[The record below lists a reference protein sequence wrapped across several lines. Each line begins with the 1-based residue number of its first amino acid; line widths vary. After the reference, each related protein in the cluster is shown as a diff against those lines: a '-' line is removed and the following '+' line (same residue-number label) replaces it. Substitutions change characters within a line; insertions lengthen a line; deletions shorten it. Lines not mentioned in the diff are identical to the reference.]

1 MPMRKAYFPGQS
13 PGGNMADTDDKGIAG
28 SANPTRP
35 SRSGQLRL
43 SGNEPQLSSKDHRT
57 LERAI
62 RGSVSSIV
70 GASHPDNTAFIN
82 GHGPEVDADL
92 MLHPEYHPLARQ
104 MPGAEQAIAYR
115 SSLLD
120 CLIASDPR
128 NHRRF
133 IEELLCASIPVGT
146 LAVHLF
152 APVAT
157 ELGNRWCTDEADFMQ
172 VAVASTRL
180 SMIVNHV
187 SHAGTLSVVD
197 TTAQRR
203 ILLARTH
210 GAQHTI
216 GVSIVA
222 SCFRDMGWAVDG
234 GSDLE
239 TDEGIY
245 SRLSDK
251 PYDLLGISVSRVD
264 EARHCSE
271 LIRRVQ
277 TNPRIRRMKIAIG
290 GPAVIAAPT
299 AFQHIG
305 ADFVTRSALDVMQ
318 LASHA

>member
-1 MPMRKAYFPGQS
+1 
-13 PGGNMADTDDKGIAG
+13 MAENDDHGLRGLQNPAR
-28 SANPTRP
+28 SA
-35 SRSGQLRL
+35 RSGHTKPTAI
-43 SGNEPQLSSKDHRT
+43 EPQLSSSDHRT

-70 GASHPDNTAFIN
+70 GASHPDSMIAH
-82 GHGPEVDADL
+82 HGPNSEHDL
-92 MLHPEYHPLARQ
+92 ALHPEHHPLARQ
-104 MPGAEQAIAYR
+104 MPGAEQAMGYR
-115 SSLLD
+115 DSLLA
-120 CLIASDPR
+120 CLIDPDPR
-128 NHRRF
+128 HHRSF
-133 IEELLCASIPVGT
+133 IEELVRASVPVRT

-152 APVAT
+152 APVAA

-187 SHAGTLSVVD
+187 SHAAAHSTVEPR
-197 TTAQRR
+197 AQRR

-222 SCFRDMGWAVDG
+222 SCFRDMGWAVEG

-239 TDEGIY
+239 IDESLY
-245 SRLSDK
+245 TRLSDK

-264 EARHCSE
+264 EVRDCSE
-271 LIRRVQ
+271 VIRRVQ
-277 TNPRIRRMKIAIG
+277 ATPKIKKMKIAVG
-290 GPAVIAAPT
+290 GPAVAVSPL
-299 AFQHIG
+299 AFQRIG

-318 LASHA
+318 LASHI

>member
-1 MPMRKAYFPGQS
+1 
-13 PGGNMADTDDKGIAG
+13 MADTENKATGG
-28 SANPTRP
+28 LPNPAR
-35 SRSGQLRL
+35 SMRSGQATPT
-43 SGNEPQLSSKDHRT
+43 GADPHLSSSDHRT

-70 GASHPDNTAFIN
+70 GASHPDPAATGYAGGTGGDI
-82 GHGPEVDADL
+82 DL
-92 MLHPEYHPLARQ
+92 SLHPENHPLARQ
-104 MPGAEQAIAYR
+104 MPGAEQAMGYR
-115 SSLLD
+115 TSLLN
-120 CLIASDPR
+120 CLIDPDPR
-128 NHRRF
+128 HHRSF
-133 IEELLCASIPVGT
+133 IEELVRAAVPVRT

-157 ELGNRWCTDEADFMQ
+157 QLGNRWCTDEVDFMQ

-180 SMIVNHV
+180 SMVVNHI
-187 SHAGTLSVVD
+187 SHVGATSMAEP
-197 TTAQRR
+197 TAQRR

-239 TDEGIY
+239 IDENLFT
-245 SRLSDK
+245 RLAHK

-264 EARHCSE
+264 EVQDCSSV
-271 LIRRVQ
+271 IRRVQ
-277 TNPRIRRMKIAIG
+277 ATPKMRRMKIALG
-290 GPAVIAAPT
+290 GPAVVASPT
-299 AFQHIG
+299 VFNRIG

-318 LASHA
+318 LASYI

>member
-1 MPMRKAYFPGQS
+1 MAENEDKWT
-13 PGGNMADTDDKGIAG
+13 GGLP
-28 SANPTRP
+28 NPPRP
-35 SRSGQLRL
+35 TKSGHSKRVD
-43 SGNEPQLSSKDHRT
+43 PQLSISDHRT

-70 GASHPDNTAFIN
+70 GASHPDHSSHHHRQGA
-82 GHGPEVDADL
+82 PVDDDL

-104 MPGAEQAIAYR
+104 MPGADHAIGYR
-115 SSLLD
+115 VSLLN
-120 CLIASDPR
+120 CLIDPDPR
-128 NHRRF
+128 LHRRF
-133 IEELLCASIPVGT
+133 IEELLRASVPVRT

-157 ELGNRWCTDEADFMQ
+157 ELGHRWCSDEADFMQ

-187 SHAGTLSVVD
+187 SHTGSLSMEEPG
-197 TTAQRR
+197 AQRR

-239 TDEGIY
+239 IDEEIY
-245 SRLSDK
+245 ARLSDR

-264 EARHCSE
+264 EARDCSE
-271 LIRRVQ
+271 VIRRVQ
-277 TNPRIRRMKIAIG
+277 AGRKTRRMKIAVG
-290 GPAVIAAPT
+290 GPAVVASPM
-299 AFQHIG
+299 AFQRIG

-318 LASHA
+318 LASHL